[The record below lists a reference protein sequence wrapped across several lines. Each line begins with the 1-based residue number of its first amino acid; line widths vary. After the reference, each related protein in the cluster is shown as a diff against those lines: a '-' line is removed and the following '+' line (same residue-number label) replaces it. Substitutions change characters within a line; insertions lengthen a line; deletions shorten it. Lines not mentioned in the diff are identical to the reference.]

1 MQPLEYLLLSL
12 PVLVLSLTVHE
23 FMHAWV
29 ALKQG
34 DDTAYQQGRVTLNP
48 VVHTDPIGT
57 LLLPGIAALTGAPMI
72 GWARPTP
79 VTPRKFRNYRRGDL
93 LVSAAGVAGNLLLA
107 FAFALLCVATVW
119 AGRALPGLDRTWE
132 LLLAM
137 FAMGIQLNIL
147 LILFNLLPLPGLDGS
162 HILRHFL
169 PAQVAAQYRALEPYG
184 IIILFG
190 LLFLGGF
197 RWLQPTVAAISG
209 YFGVGISLLT

>member
-34 DDTAYQQGRVTLNP
+34 DDTAYLQGRVTLNP

-107 FAFALLCVATVW
+107 FAFTLLCVATVW
-119 AGRALPGLDRTWE
+119 AGRALPDLARTWE

-147 LILFNLLPLPGLDGS
+147 LIIFNLLPLPGLDGS

-169 PAQVAAQYRALEPYG
+169 PARVDAQYRALEPYG

-197 RWLQPTVAAISG
+197 RWLQPTVAAIFG
-209 YFGVGISLLT
+209 YFGIGISLLT